1 MLKLFPGK
9 VNALGGLEVRGD
21 FSVPNNAYITTLQ
34 VNQTSYLKNTEID
47 GTLKINNVD
56 TNTLYQTRAWV
67 SLKVSYNASNQ
78 TPITVYQYGRATA
91 EVSTANTNTT
101 WFITFPAH
109 PAGDNYVSQYCI
121 VGEYGLIFHGFQ
133 NSTSIAIYTRG
144 LTAENRLISFNLTI
158 F

>member
-1 MLKLFPGK
+1 MK
-9 VNALGGLEVRGD
+9 VNALGGLEVSGN

-34 VNQTSYLKNTEID
+34 VNQTSYPKNTEID

-78 TPITVYQYGRATA
+78 TPITVYQCGRTTA
-91 EVSTANTNTT
+91 AVSTANSNTT
-101 WFITFPAH
+101 WLITFPAH

-121 VGEYGLIFHGFQ
+121 VGEYGLIFHGYQ
-133 NSTSIAIYTRG
+133 NSTSIAIFTRG
-144 LTAENRLISFNLTI
+144 ITAENRLINFNLTI

>member
-1 MLKLFPGK
+1 MHQ
-9 VNALGGLEVRGD
+9 
-21 FSVPNNAYITTLQ
+21 S
-34 VNQTSYLKNTEID
+34 
-47 GTLKINNVD
+47 
-56 TNTLYQTRAWV
+56 
-67 SLKVSYNASNQ
+67 Q

-91 EVSTANTNTT
+91 TVSTANSNTT

-121 VGEYGLIFHGFQ
+121 VGEYGLIFHGYQ
-133 NSTSIAIYTRG
+133 NATSIAIYTRG